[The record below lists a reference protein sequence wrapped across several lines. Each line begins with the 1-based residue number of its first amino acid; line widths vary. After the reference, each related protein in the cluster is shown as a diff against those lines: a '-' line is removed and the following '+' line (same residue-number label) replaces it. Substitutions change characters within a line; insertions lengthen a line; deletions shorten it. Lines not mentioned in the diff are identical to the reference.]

1 MTHLTPKH
9 LQRWLLGLVAGT
21 SVFGSAIAPQPT
33 QAAERL
39 AITYGPLELYVP
51 IESLETF
58 AETGEIDSDLAFY
71 LQFFDESTHKTMRGA
86 LTRELPLSAT
96 VLSKALYMGIGEGFL
111 RRLGTIIQTDSG
123 LNGGQALRSA
133 ILVAASDDSESFTL
147 LNVLKKYPTR
157 EIRVNARFILEVANQ
172 LSLFFDYRQAATDV
186 IVAEAQR
193 EAANDSPVDF
203 SQRPDLREPGPY
215 GVEVRRLR
223 FPVSGIRPT
232 ELGLA
237 ASYDLDVDV
246 YLPEGLDETVPV
258 VVLTHGF
265 GSNRDNYDYLAEHL
279 ASYGLAVAA
288 PEHIGSNLEYRE
300 AFLRGELSDLI
311 SPIEYLSRGLDLTA
325 TLDELERLVNSDDPD
340 WRGRIDVNRAGI
352 MGYSFGGTTA
362 LSMAGAE
369 INQARLT
376 ESCVREEHF
385 TLNFSV
391 TLQCLA
397 SYLPPVNYDLY
408 DPRFKAALASYPITS
423 VVFGPEGMANISIP
437 TMLVSGSN
445 DIIAPSIPEQIHPFL
460 WMTGTDEKYLMAM
473 VPGTHFSTGMDEYT
487 QQLPEWLR
495 GPVGYGQPYLKA
507 LNVAFFRYYL
517 AEDEFYEPYLTA
529 SYGQYIDYD
538 ELTVNLIRELTPEML
553 ISAYGGEPPIEM
565 FPTTVV
571 SASASRQESVVEE
584 IQRTGILKAAIR
596 SDSPPFGY
604 LDDEGLWNGYCAE
617 VLHSFADYLETEL
630 EMPGGIEVVQLPSSL
645 STRFDLVRSDRVH
658 LECGPN
664 TLVRNPDGIA
674 FSQPFFVTGTQFLVN
689 LDSVDRVN
697 PNTTLSGVK
706 AGVLENTTTE
716 QFLRDRYP
724 NAETVLFNDDY
735 TALESVATGAIDAFA
750 SDSILILGELLR
762 LNADLSDFA
771 LVPEQP
777 LTCDYY
783 GFALPDNDKTWERTV
798 NAFISSDTALEAR
811 NEWLSGFYPIAF
823 ETLDYCTR

>member
-1 MTHLTPKH
+1 MHHRNRRNFKS
-9 LQRWLLGLVAGT
+9 WIAGLVTGT
-21 SVFGSAIAPQPT
+21 SVLWHSIVPQSV

-39 AITYGPLELYVP
+39 TITYGPLEFYVP
-51 IESLETF
+51 VNSFETF

-71 LQFFDESTHKTMRGA
+71 QQFFDESTHDLIRGA
-86 LTRELPLSAT
+86 LNRELPIGAT
-96 VLSKALYMGIGEGFL
+96 VLSKALYMGMGEGFL
-111 RRLGTIIQTDSG
+111 RRLGTVIQTDSG
-123 LNGGQALRSA
+123 LNGAHALRSA
-133 ILVAASDDSESFTL
+133 ILVAATDDSESFTL

-157 EIRVNARFILEVANQ
+157 EIRIDAKFILQAANQ
-172 LSLFFDYRQAATDV
+172 LYFFLDYRQTTSDL

-193 EAANDSPVDF
+193 EAANDPPVDF
-203 SQRPDLREPGPY
+203 SQMPDLREPGPY

-237 ASYDLDVDV
+237 ASYDLDVDI

-300 AFLRGELSDLI
+300 AFLRGEVSDLI

-325 TLDELERLVNSDDPD
+325 TLDELERLVNSDDPA
-340 WRGRIDVNRAGI
+340 WRDRIDVDRA
-352 MGYSFGGTTA
+352 A
-362 LSMAGAE
+362 LSMAGAQ
-369 INQARLT
+369 INQARLN
-376 ESCVREEHF
+376 ESCIRQENF

-397 SYLPPVNYDLY
+397 AYLPPVNYDLY

-460 WMTGTDEKYLMAM
+460 WMTGTDDKYLMTM

-529 SYGQYIDYD
+529 SYSKYIDFD
-538 ELTVNLIRELTPEML
+538 ELTLNLVRNLTPEML

-565 FPTTVV
+565 FPTAAVAQ
-571 SASASRQESVVEE
+571 SPPRQESILEE
-584 IQRTGILKAAIR
+584 IRRTGILTAAVR

-604 LDDEGLWNGYCAE
+604 LDDEGLWSGYCSDW
-617 VLHSFADYLETEL
+617 LHSFADYLEVEL
-630 EMPGGIEVVQLPSSL
+630 AMPGGIEVVQLPSSL
-645 STRFDLVRSDRVH
+645 STRFDWVRSDRVH

-664 TLVRNPDGIA
+664 TIVRNPEGFA

-689 LDSVDRVN
+689 LDSVERVN
-697 PNTTLSGVK
+697 PNGNLSGVK
-706 AGVLENTTTE
+706 TGVLENTSTE
-716 QFLRDRYP
+716 QFVLDRYP
-724 NAETVLFNDDY
+724 SADRVLFDDDY
-735 TALESVATGAIDAFA
+735 IALEAVAAGSIDAFA

-783 GFALPDNDKTWERTV
+783 GLALPDNDSQWQKAV
-798 NAFISSDTALEAR
+798 NGFINSEAALDVR